1 MIAIILGAGE
11 GNRLRPHTSDRPKC
25 LVELAGKSML
35 QRECEALRAC
45 GVEDIHVVTGY
56 RSDQIER
63 LGHSTFHN
71 PEFASTNMVTSF
83 LCARELLRRG
93 EDVLVSYADIVYE
106 PRVIEAL
113 LESDAEVSLAVNT
126 RWRELWEARMEDP
139 LSDAETLKVD
149 AAGNLVEIGKKA
161 NSYNEVE
168 GQYMGLILF
177 RADAAERIEAVHKAL
192 EPDGVYDGKD
202 LPNMYMTSFLQHW
215 VDHVS
220 PVRAV
225 MIDGGWLEVDT
236 VEDLAMYQGLID
248 EGRLND
254 HCRLGD

>member
-35 QRECEALRAC
+35 ERECDVLRAC
-45 GVEDIHVVTGY
+45 GIEDIHVVTGY
-56 RSDQIER
+56 RADQIER

-71 PEFASTNMVTSF
+71 PDFASTNMVTSF
-83 LCARELLRRG
+83 LCARELLDRG

-106 PRVIEAL
+106 PRVVEAL
-113 LESDAEVSLAVNT
+113 LACEADVSLAVNT
-126 RWRELWEARMEDP
+126 RWRELWETRMDDP

-149 AAGNLVEIGKKA
+149 AAGNLVEIGKEA
-161 NSYNEVE
+161 SSYDEVE

-177 RADAAERIEAVHKAL
+177 RAAAAGRIGAVHDDLDPKAI
-192 EPDGVYDGKD
+192 YDGKD

-220 PVRAV
+220 PIRTV

-236 VEDLAMYQGLID
+236 VEDLAIYQGLID
-248 EGRLND
+248 EGRLDD